1 MMPDPKDYTV
11 GWISAVTT
19 EYVAALTFLDEEHG
33 QPEFVYT
40 NDNNDY
46 TLGRIGKHN
55 VVLAVLPDGEYG
67 EATAA
72 GVARDMLHS
81 FPNIRIGLMVGIA
94 GGAPSKKHDIRLG
107 DIVIGSPRDGEG
119 GVFQFDFGKTIQGQ
133 EFKNTKFL
141 DQPPSVIRAAVN
153 GLKAQYEQ
161 GGHRIE
167 ETINSILQNYPRLQ
181 RKYKRPDMDRL
192 YQAGITH
199 PSEGEA
205 KLASCAEVCVDESS
219 LIYRPKR
226 TKDEDNPAI
235 HYGLI
240 ASSNQ
245 LMKDAIVRD
254 RLVERNDVLCF
265 EMEAAG
271 LVNHFPCLII
281 RGICDYSDTHKNKE
295 WQGYAAMTA
304 AAYTKDLLYRIHPN
318 RVEAEKTLSETL
330 SSGQSISRLCLE
342 VASSF

>member
-1 MMPDPKDYTV
+1 MSDPKDYTV
-11 GWISAVTT
+11 GWISALST
-19 EYVAALTFLDEEHG
+19 EYVAAQTFLDEEHE
-33 QPEFVYT
+33 PPVVST
-40 NDNNDY
+40 HDNNDY

-55 VVLAVLPDGEYG
+55 VVVAVLPEGEYG

-81 FPNIRIGLMVGIA
+81 FPHIRIGLMVGIA

-133 EFKNTKFL
+133 DFKHTKFL

-153 GLKAQYEQ
+153 GLKAHYERK
-161 GGHRIE
+161 GHKIE
-167 ETINSILQNYPRLQ
+167 EAINRVREENPRLPE
-181 RKYKRPDMDRL
+181 RYKRPDIDRL
-192 YQAGITH
+192 YQAEVTH
-199 PSEGEA
+199 PSEGE
-205 KLASCAEVCVDESS
+205 ASCAEVCVDEST

-226 TKDEDNPAI
+226 TERELNPAI

-240 ASSNQ
+240 ASSNT

-254 RLVERNDVLCF
+254 RLVEKKDVLCF

-271 LVNHFPCLII
+271 LVNHFPCLIV
-281 RGICDYSDTHKNKE
+281 RGICDYSDTHKNK
-295 WQGYAAMTA
+295 
-304 AAYTKDLLYRIHPN
+304 
-318 RVEAEKTLSETL
+318 
-330 SSGQSISRLCLE
+330 
-342 VASSF
+342 